1 MNKELTGTA
10 TLLNKNDTSNMMVD
24 PNDVE
29 DNEEYD
35 YFYQN
40 NESMNMS
47 NNEIAKI
54 TQAMGEQAEQG
65 KPVFEKKQNATQEEY
80 SKSAVYGL
88 TKQAAGVMSGNQLLA
103 ASPDKN
109 HIKITRSDNESMGM
123 GISPI

>member
-47 NNEIAKI
+47 NTEIAKI

-65 KPVFEKKQNATQEEY
+65 KPVFEKK
-80 SKSAVYGL
+80 
-88 TKQAAGVMSGNQLLA
+88 
-103 ASPDKN
+103 
-109 HIKITRSDNESMGM
+109 
-123 GISPI
+123 